1 MRASAHRHLRPVG
14 TSRLATARGC
24 RSVGCPL
31 SRQGALGF
39 CVACEAVYQAAR
51 QLRERLLAR
60 RGAQLQVARPELFAE
75 MAPAL
80 RERLLAHIAA
90 RGAHHGHHP
99 SVLELAGLE
108 DFLSE
113 LREFSPRGEELT

>member
-1 MRASAHRHLRPVG
+1 M
-14 TSRLATARGC
+14 RLARPRGC
-24 RSVGCPL
+24 RTVACPFEG
-31 SRQGALGF
+31 QGALGF
-39 CVACEAVYQAAR
+39 CHACEQVYLTAHE
-51 QLRERLLAR
+51 LRERLLAR